1 VQKYKQK
8 IKFSKDNPQAGLGA
22 KQKDGKPPQ
31 HRGGGKNNIKNQNA
45 KCKDTNKKL
54 NFRKTTPKQAWG
66 LNKRM
71 GNRPST
77 GVGAKIILKI
87 KVQSAKIQN
96 KN

>member
-1 VQKYKQK
+1 VQRYKPK

-31 HRGGGKNNIKNQNA
+31 HRAGGKNNIKNQNA
-45 KCKDTNKKL
+45 KCKDTNQKL

-66 LNKRM
+66 LNKRT

-77 GVGAKIILKI
+77 GLGAKIILKI
-87 KVQSAKIQN
+87 KMQSAKIQT